1 MSTEY
6 LARRGTSFASP
17 APLIRRPPSAVGSSY
32 TCTIVAIVSPHG
44 QPAATPSL
52 APPRP
57 PPRTCLSAVAF
68 LTCRATLC
76 MCGTSSSLPIDCGA
90 SLVPK
95 VPCLPAAFIAPLAR
109 PHTHHSLLT
118 VLGGCICSTLAT
130 CICTVLLHMLDTR
143 WVCPSTMTPGLVH
156 GRASDC
162 SLACVCGSGIPVWI
176 LVPISLDL
184 DDDDHVRPRLSARG
198 SATASSGHPDPHV
211 TL

>member
-1 MSTEY
+1 MDSPLQRRRLRR
-6 LARRGTSFASP
+6 LALRRTRAY
-17 APLIRRPPSAVGSSY
+17 PLSRSSH
-32 TCTIVAIVSPHG
+32 AEP
-44 QPAATPSL
+44 
-52 APPRP
+52 
-57 PPRTCLSAVAF
+57 
-68 LTCRATLC
+68 LC
-76 MCGTSSSLPIDCGA
+76 MCGTSSSLPVGCGA

-162 SLACVCGSGIPVWI
+162 KCSLACVRGSGIPVWI

-184 DDDDHVRPRLSARG
+184 DDDHVRPRLSARG
-198 SATASSGHPDPHV
+198 SASSGHPHV
-211 TL
+211 TEYFLC